1 MRWLGRWYEVVGQM
15 INMPKL
21 IILLF
26 ISNKHFEMEKV
37 KHSTH
42 NNGKKPIKYLWINLT
57 RKPQDWY
64 EKDYK
69 TLLKVVK

>member
-1 MRWLGRWYEVVGQM
+1 MLKLEENYDEVVGQV

-37 KHSTH
+37 KYSTH
-42 NNGKKPIKYLWINLT
+42 NNGKNHKIFTNKFNKEAIGLI
-57 RKPQDWY
+57 
-64 EKDYK
+64 
-69 TLLKVVK
+69 